1 MNYFLVSD
9 DYSHLIESTDLAILT
24 GNDNDLLNKV
34 MKSAIEE
41 VAGYI
46 RHRYN
51 EKEIFKTIKVVT
63 SDTGVTATNG
73 QRIYQSTSKKFYVCI
88 LDATSQSLTSTTYF
102 EEKDERNSKLVDV
115 TIDVLLY
122 HIHSRISP
130 RNIPDLRRLR
140 YDGDDPAQRGGA
152 IGWLKSVQKGTI
164 TPNLPV
170 TDNSDQTGHRI
181 SWGISDSS
189 KYKKDQ

>member
-1 MNYFLVSD
+1 MNYFLVPG
-9 DYSHLIESTDLAILT
+9 DYYHLIESADLVKIT
-24 GNDNDLLNKV
+24 GDDSELLNKS
-34 MKSAIEE
+34 MDSAIEE

-51 EKEIFKTIKVVT
+51 EKEIFKTFQIE
-63 SDTGVTATNG
+63 TGNDSVTATNG
-73 QRIYQSTSKKFYVCI
+73 QRIYQSTSKKFYICI
-88 LDATSQSLTSTTYF
+88 KDATSQTLTNTEYF
-102 EEKDERNSKLVDV
+102 KERDERNSKLVDV

-181 SWGISDSS
+181 SWGISDTS
-189 KYKKDQ
+189 KYKIQ

>member
-9 DYSHLIESTDLAILT
+9 DYAKLIESADLAIVD
-24 GNDNDLLNKV
+24 GGDANVLNQS
-34 MKSAIEE
+34 MDSAVEE

-51 EKEIFKTIKVVT
+51 EKEIFKTVAVSST
-63 SDTGVTATNG
+63 GTGVTALNG
-73 QRIYQSTSKKFYVCI
+73 SRHYQSTTKKFYVCI
-88 LDATSQSLTSTTYF
+88 LDATSESLTDTTYF
-102 EEKDERNSKLVDV
+102 TEGDERNPKIVDV

-122 HIHSRISP
+122 HMHSRISP

-140 YDGDDPAQRGGA
+140 YDGDDPSQRGGA
-152 IGWLKSVQKGTI
+152 VGYLKQVQKGVI

-170 TDNSDQTGHRI
+170 TDNSNQASHRVAY
-181 SWGISDSS
+181 GKSDTS
-189 KYKKDQ
+189 KYKIQ

>member
-9 DYSHLIESTDLAILT
+9 DYLSLIESGDLAIVDGSSTDVLNQSMLT
-24 GNDNDLLNKV
+24 
-34 MKSAIEE
+34 AIEE

-51 EKEIFKTIKVVT
+51 EREIFKTIQVSSTGLAVVA
-63 SDTGVTATNG
+63 SVGD
-73 QRIYQSTSKKFYVCI
+73 RIYQSTSKKHYVCI
-88 LDATSQSLTSTTYF
+88 LDSADKDLTNTTYF
-102 EEKDERNSKLVDV
+102 TQKDERNPKIVQV
-115 TIDVLLY
+115 AIDVLLY
-122 HIHSRISP
+122 HMHSRISP

-152 IGWLKSVQKGTI
+152 IGYLKQVQKGVI

-170 TDNSDQTGHRI
+170 TDNTDQSGHRVAY
-181 SWGISDSS
+181 GKSDTS
-189 KYKKDQ
+189 KYKIQ

>member
-9 DYSHLIESTDLAILT
+9 DYSHLIESSDLTILT
-24 GNDNDLLNKV
+24 GGDGSLLNKV
-34 MKSAIEE
+34 MSSAIEE

-51 EKEIFKTIKVVT
+51 EKEIFKTFQVET
-63 SDTGVTATNG
+63 DDSDVSASNG

-88 LDATSQSLTSTTYF
+88 KDATDQLLTNSEYF
-102 EEKDERNSKLVDV
+102 TERDERNSKLVDV

-152 IGWLKSVQKGTI
+152 IGWLKQVQKGTI

-170 TDNSDQTGHRI
+170 TDNSDQSGHRV
-181 SWGISDSS
+181 SWGISDTS
-189 KYKKDQ
+189 KYKVQ